1 MLWLNYSGL
10 SCNCTLWVLVCR
22 MSGAIAW
29 KNHVL
34 KDMALNL
41 SRSTPSSALLALLTW
56 TEEVLTPPLRSDS
69 GLKRYYW

>member
-1 MLWLNYSGL
+1 
-10 SCNCTLWVLVCR
+10 

-56 TEEVLTPPLRSDS
+56 TEEVLTPPLRSDT